1 MKPFIVAACTQVLIE
16 GTSGGHMSIRIWSE
30 GSSQLW
36 MPFSF
41 SALRMVVW
49 MCVIICG
56 KSGIK
61 ASRCDFPVDVPPRT
75 FESCRSRGC
84 NLCRAA
90 HVEAVSH
97 RTDVISEAYMCL
109 QSFLLLYYVLVS
121 NIRTQ
126 HGQIILPL
134 TSLTSL
140 CDGCWWRQGSFL
152 EGQLP
157 TSTS

>member
-30 GSSQLW
+30 GSGQLW

-41 SALRMVVW
+41 SALRMAVW

-56 KSGIK
+56 KKWYKSESVWFSGWC
-61 ASRCDFPVDVPPRT
+61 AAENT
-75 FESCRSRGC
+75 SCRSRGC

-109 QSFLLLYYVLVS
+109 QSFHLLYYVLVS

-152 EGQLP
+152 EGQLT
-157 TSTS
+157 TSAS